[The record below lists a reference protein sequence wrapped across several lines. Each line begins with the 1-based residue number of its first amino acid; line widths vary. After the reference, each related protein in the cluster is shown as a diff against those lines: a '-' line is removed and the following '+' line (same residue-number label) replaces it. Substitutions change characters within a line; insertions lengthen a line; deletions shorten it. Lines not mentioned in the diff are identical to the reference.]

1 MKRIL
6 LFFIFSLLI
15 SCEDIIYP
23 DLVTNDPILVVD
35 AWLNNLEEEQIIK
48 LSKTQ
53 GYLNNA
59 SPISALGAEVNVF
72 DGDGNIFSFQ
82 DMGDGNYIW
91 TPTNDFRTLG
101 DIGTEF
107 YLSITYDG
115 KNIISSSSLNRT
127 STIDSVNFV
136 RGQIPSGSYYAE
148 FWSRE
153 EKGVGDAYWIK
164 AYKNGERLATSQ
176 DIITCIDLSLIHI

>member
-1 MKRIL
+1 MNRIL

-59 SPISALGAEVNVF
+59 SPICLRCRS
-72 DGDGNIFSFQ
+72 
-82 DMGDGNYIW
+82 
-91 TPTNDFRTLG
+91 
-101 DIGTEF
+101 
-107 YLSITYDG
+107 
-115 KNIISSSSLNRT
+115 
-127 STIDSVNFV
+127 
-136 RGQIPSGSYYAE
+136 
-148 FWSRE
+148 
-153 EKGVGDAYWIK
+153 
-164 AYKNGERLATSQ
+164 
-176 DIITCIDLSLIHI
+176 